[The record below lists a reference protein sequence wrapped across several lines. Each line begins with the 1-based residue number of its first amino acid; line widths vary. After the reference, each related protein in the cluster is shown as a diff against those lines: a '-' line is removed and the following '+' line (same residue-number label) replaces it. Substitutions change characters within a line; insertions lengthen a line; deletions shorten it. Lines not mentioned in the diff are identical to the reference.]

1 MGMGE
6 PLANYENTIN
16 SIKKLNSNFINK
28 YKATDACL
36 HENQVCERGNQ
47 IQIELC
53 SLVTVAA
60 PDLLDENIRAG
71 CLFNN
76 FYWSSN

>member
-1 MGMGE
+1 MFNHLE
-6 PLANYENTIN
+6 TI
-16 SIKKLNSNFINK
+16 INK
-28 YKATDACL
+28 YKAADVCL

-71 CLFNN
+71 CLLNN